1 MKYALAF
8 LLLLNLLTFLMF
20 GWDKR
25 AARRNKA
32 RIPESRLYALTAL
45 GGGVGAWTAIRVFR
59 HKTIKTSF
67 RWRLRIATI
76 LSVVTWIAGYKLV
89 GDSWG

>member
-8 LLLLNLLTFLMF
+8 LLLLNVLTFFTF

-25 AARRNKA
+25 AAKRNKH
-32 RIPESRLYALTAL
+32 RVPESRLYGMTAI
-45 GGGVGAWTAIRVFR
+45 GGGVGAWSAIKLFR

-67 RWRLRIATI
+67 RWRLRVATV
-76 LSVVTWIAGYKLV
+76 LSVVLWIAGYKLV